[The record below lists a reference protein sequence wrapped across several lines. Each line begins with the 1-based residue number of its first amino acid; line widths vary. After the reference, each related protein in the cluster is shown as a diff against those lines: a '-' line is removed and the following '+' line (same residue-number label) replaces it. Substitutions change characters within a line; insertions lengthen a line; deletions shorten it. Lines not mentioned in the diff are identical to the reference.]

1 MTPQANNVVAPL
13 AGAWI
18 EIAHTTAAFFLH
30 SVAPLAGAWIE
41 IDQLHDRLIL
51 YKVAPLA
58 GAWIEMKLGGILQS
72 AVGSRSPRG
81 SVD

>member
-1 MTPQANNVVAPL
+1 MLVAPL

-18 EIAHTTAAFFLH
+18 ETLLNLLFAAYE

-41 IDQLHDRLIL
+41 TFICFMDIL
-51 YKVAPLA
+51 SMPR
-58 GAWIEMKLGGILQS
+58 
-72 AVGSRSPRG
+72 RSPRG

>member
-1 MTPQANNVVAPL
+1 MTQNVHVAPL

-18 EIAHTTAAFFLH
+18 EIVHYVNCKNLK

-41 IDQLHDRLIL
+41 ITKTICRIS
-51 YKVAPLA
+51 
-58 GAWIEMKLGGILQS
+58 GACG
-72 AVGSRSPRG
+72 RSPRG